1 MLCTHG
7 GAYPHTCSLPSPALP
22 PTLNQAGVSSRAVL
36 SVLVLPL
43 DTIRVRDQKAPPPP
57 SPSSS
62 SGLVPPVLSEEARP
76 AVQRAAFNLGT
87 GGGEKWSGLE
97 VAEAVS
103 DLYRG
108 WLPAVAFAGPSTA
121 VFFGVNEYL
130 LSVLPT
136 SDNSFGGWG
145 VLEGDGSWRAVAATA
160 ASFSSWLIRTPFE
173 VVKVA
178 LMGKQYAS
186 SLAAVRGIGARGRLF
201 CACAC
206 VRVRV
211 CRHEST
217 CVRVC
222 IRA

>member
-76 AVQRAAFNLGT
+76 AVQRAATSGNTHRGLGT

-136 SDNSFGGWG
+136 SDF
-145 VLEGDGSWRAVAATA
+145 EGDGGWRAVAATA

-186 SLAAVRGIGARGRLF
+186 SRAAVRGIGARGRL
-201 CACAC
+201 C

-211 CRHEST
+211 RVCGRAST
-217 CVRVC
+217 FVRVG